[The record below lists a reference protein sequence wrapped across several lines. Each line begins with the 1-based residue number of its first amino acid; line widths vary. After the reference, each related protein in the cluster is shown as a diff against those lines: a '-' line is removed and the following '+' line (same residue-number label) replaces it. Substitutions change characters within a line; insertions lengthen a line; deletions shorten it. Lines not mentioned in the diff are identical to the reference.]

1 MKNPVKIRKPA
12 EDEIDEFLD
21 DSILDLDN
29 CTVDEDFDEIDINS
43 LIDKNILKDLNL
55 RWRLKSRNLSIQR
68 IILPAKGS
76 AAIAW

>member
-1 MKNPVKIRKPA
+1 MKKPVKIRKPT

-29 CTVDEDFDEIDINS
+29 CIVDEDFDEIDINS
-43 LIDKNILKDLNL
+43 LVDKNILKDLNL

-68 IILPAKGS
+68 IILPAKDS

>member
-1 MKNPVKIRKPA
+1 MESDIKKPVKIRKPT

-43 LIDKNILKDLNL
+43 LIDKNILKDL
-55 RWRLKSRNLSIQR
+55 KD
-68 IILPAKGS
+68 AG
-76 AAIAW
+76 

>member
-1 MKNPVKIRKPA
+1 MKKPVKIRKPA

-43 LIDKNILKDLNL
+43 LIDKNILKDLKDAGQKQNN
-55 RWRLKSRNLSIQR
+55 RASQK
-68 IILPAKGS
+68 
-76 AAIAW
+76 AA

>member
-21 DSILDLDN
+21 DSILDLDS

-43 LIDKNILKDLNL
+43 LVDKNILKDL
-55 RWRLKSRNLSIQR
+55 KD
-68 IILPAKGS
+68 AG
-76 AAIAW
+76 

>member
-29 CTVDEDFDEIDINS
+29 CTVDKDFDEIDINS
-43 LIDKNILKDLNL
+43 LIDKNILKDL
-55 RWRLKSRNLSIQR
+55 KD
-68 IILPAKGS
+68 AG
-76 AAIAW
+76 